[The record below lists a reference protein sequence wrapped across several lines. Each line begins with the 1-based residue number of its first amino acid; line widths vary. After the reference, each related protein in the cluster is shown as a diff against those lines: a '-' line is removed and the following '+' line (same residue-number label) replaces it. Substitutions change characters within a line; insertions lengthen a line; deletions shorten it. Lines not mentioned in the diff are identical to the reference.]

1 MNANA
6 GVVCAQF
13 ESALINSSG
22 ICFVSF
28 VCFVVI
34 PPPPGS
40 RRFCCRGFD
49 LRFGVDK
56 FFARRANSD
65 RVFYRSTQMRS
76 STFLPYLCSSV
87 FICGEFPLPK
97 LTNCAAR
104 RETHGLL
111 YKRRGGTLQSHL
123 PEAPNWNMAHTI
135 PPR

>member
-1 MNANA
+1 MNANV

-22 ICFVSF
+22 ICFV
-28 VCFVVI
+28 CFVVT

-65 RVFYRSTQMRS
+65 RLFYRLTQPGLR
-76 STFLPYLCSSV
+76 PEPKNSV
-87 FICGEFPLPK
+87 DH
-97 LTNCAAR
+97 
-104 RETHGLL
+104 ETHETHEREVPRMNADGRES
-111 YKRRGGTLQSHL
+111 RRGLRT
-123 PEAPNWNMAHTI
+123 N
-135 PPR
+135 